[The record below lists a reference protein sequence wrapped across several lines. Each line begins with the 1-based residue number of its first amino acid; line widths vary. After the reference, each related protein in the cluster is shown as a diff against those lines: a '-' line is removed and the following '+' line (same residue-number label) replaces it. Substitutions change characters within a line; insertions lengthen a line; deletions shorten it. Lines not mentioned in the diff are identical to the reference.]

1 MRTFLISILV
11 SLLAFGAAPTASAE
25 SDPFPGVA
33 YQAEIPGTRIWSQP
47 GVTQA
52 TYEASDEYIAW
63 IARGCAA
70 GSSNAVGV
78 DMNFT
83 TSRSDDRYYNY
94 CTKTWRSAETLTAWS
109 TYRASVDAGQAAAL
123 LQSQQWNEAHPG
135 QQRCFQWGPFTDPDG
150 GTSSGGVCAN
160 PVAAPSGQDSATV
173 TTSESSTLVVETTT
187 VVSPTPTPSPSSTP
201 SPVTGGFGGY
211 AVVHPDGH
219 VCGVI
224 VANSSDPFNNGG
236 IMPQEYMGC
245 PSGSRFVFQ
254 TTPSESGNV
263 AGWHGSNVT
272 WDGSKFTIANGS
284 SWIHISGGLA
294 TDNNGRVWDTGTGRV
309 INAGNTPPPPRSD
322 TSTVLSDTATV
333 SSGGSSGSLAP
344 VTDTSTVLAPV
355 PTLYSTN
362 ATVDTATVVAPSPAD
377 DLDSLPEVEAEE
389 EVTNLVLG
397 TIVGNKTRIEVS
409 SLWANTRLN
418 IVATKKGSKKK
429 YTYRFTT
436 DSNGDYLFK
445 SSVNLKGFT
454 LVLFKGT
461 EELDRDY
468 VSI

>member
-1 MRTFLISILV
+1 MKSTRSLLITFLAA
-11 SLLAFGAAPTASAE
+11 LLAIGAAPVASAE
-25 SDPFPGVA
+25 IDPFPGVA
-33 YQAEIPGTRIWSQP
+33 YQAEIPGTRVLGQQEITCP
-47 GVTQA
+47 
-52 TYEASDEYIAW
+52 
-63 IARGCAA
+63 A
-70 GSSNAVGV
+70 GSSRGIVADVSARQEYTVCNK
-78 DMNFT
+78 
-83 TSRSDDRYYNY
+83 S
-94 CTKTWRSAETLTAWS
+94 WRPAAEIA
-109 TYRASVDAGQAAAL
+109 ADAAFEQARRDGEAQAAA
-123 LQSQQWNEAHPG
+123 QSLAWNQAHPG
-135 QQRCFQWGPFTDPDG
+135 LQKCFQWGPIVHANGISTA
-150 GTSSGGVCAN
+150 SGGVCAN
-160 PVAAPSGQDSATV
+160 PIAAPSGQESATV
-173 TTSESSTLVVETTT
+173 TTSESATSVVETMT
-187 VVSPTPTPSPSSTP
+187 VISPTPTPSPISTP
-201 SPVTGGFGGY
+201 APVTGGFGGY

-272 WDGSKFTIANGS
+272 WDGSKFTITNGS

-294 TDNNGRVWDTGTGRV
+294 TDSNGRVWDTGTGRV

-355 PTLYSTN
+355 PTLYTTN

-468 VSI
+468 V

>member
-1 MRTFLISILV
+1 MKSTRTFLIPALAA
-11 SLLAFGAAPTASAE
+11 LLALGVAPAAYADT
-25 SDPFPGVA
+25 DPFPGVA
-33 YQAEIPGTRIWSQP
+33 YQAEIPGTRVS
-47 GVTQA
+47 G
-52 TYEASDEYIAW
+52 DIALD
-63 IARGCAA
+63 CPA
-70 GSSNAVGV
+70 GSGRGIEVG
-78 DMNFT
+78 NGTFT
-83 TSRSDDRYYNY
+83 Y
-94 CTKTWRSAETLTAWS
+94 CVKTWQSAETLAAWA
-109 TYRASVDAGQAAAL
+109 TYRSAVDAGQAAAL
-123 LQSQQWNEAHPG
+123 LQSQQWNQANPG
-135 QQRCFQWGPFTDPDG
+135 QQRCFEWGPFTDPNG

-160 PVAAPSGQDSATV
+160 VVPVPSGQESATV
-173 TTSESSTLVVETTT
+173 TTSETSTPVVETTT
-187 VVSPTPTPSPSSTP
+187 TVSPTPSPTPTATP
-201 SPVTGGFGGY
+201 TPAPVTGGFGGY

-263 AGWHGSNVT
+263 AGWHGANVT

-284 SWIHISGGLA
+284 SWIHISGGIA

-309 INAGNTPPPPRSD
+309 ISAGNTPVQPPRSD
-322 TSTVLSDTATV
+322 TSTVL
-333 SSGGSSGSLAP
+333 
-344 VTDTSTVLAPV
+344 TDTSTVLSETSTVSSGNASPVVTTSSESTTSAV
-355 PTLYSTN
+355 PTLYTGIAPISAMDTST
-362 ATVDTATVVAPSPAD
+362 VQAPAPAD
-377 DLDSLPEVEAEE
+377 ELDSLPEVVAEE

-397 TIVGNKTRIEVS
+397 TIVGSKTRIEVS

-418 IVATKKGSKKK
+418 VVATKKGSKKK

-454 LVLFKGT
+454 LVLYKGT
-461 EELDRDY
+461 EELDRDF
-468 VSI
+468 V